1 MTKSYETILVEDRSK
16 TRWITLNRIKQRNA
30 FNLPLYRE
38 LREALLGAEEDEN
51 IRCVVIRGGGG
62 NFSTGN
68 DHSEALGKSFTH
80 TYKPP
85 RGFITIG
92 NQTCWTIWQLKK
104 PVIAAVEGYCLGGGF
119 ELAMTCDF
127 VIADAD
133 AKLGEPE
140 IRFADAPPWLIS
152 PWIMGLRQA
161 KHILLTGD
169 VISAEKAMSYGALTE
184 VAPKGELEKVVTK
197 LATKMEAFQPET
209 WHYNK
214 MTVNRVYEI
223 MGFHAAIELGVDM
236 FATIKTTANPLKQE
250 LTERINSE
258 GFSAAIKWAQA
269 RFPKD

>member
-1 MTKSYETILVEDRSK
+1 MPKSHETILIEDRSK

-30 FNLPLYRE
+30 LNLPLFRE
-38 LREALLGAEEDEN
+38 LREALIDAEEDDN

-62 NFSTGN
+62 HFSTGN
-68 DHSEALGKSFTH
+68 DLSEALGKSFAD

-85 RGFITIG
+85 RGFVTIG

-133 AKLGEPE
+133 AKFGEPE

-169 VISAEKAMSYGALTE
+169 IISAEKAMSYGILTDI
-184 VAPKGELEKVVTK
+184 AAKGEIEKDVTK
-197 LATKMEAFQPET
+197 LAIKLEAFQAET

-214 MTVNRVYEI
+214 ATVNRVYEI
-223 MGFHAAIELGVDM
+223 MGFHAAIDLGVDM
-236 FATIKTTANPLKQE
+236 FATIKTTPNPLKQG

-258 GFSAAIKWAQA
+258 GFAAAIKWAQA
-269 RFPKD
+269 RYPKE